1 MKVYMMTDF
10 EGISGVRTMEEAQTG
25 SPEYQAARKFLCG
38 DVNAA
43 VAGAFDG
50 GATEV
55 VVRDGHGGG
64 FNLILDLMDPRGLY
78 TGRGGGSWCPGL
90 DQTFQ
95 AAFFVGAHAMAGTA
109 KAFLEHT
116 QSSKAWLNYS
126 VNGRSFG
133 ELGQFGAY
141 CGSFG
146 IPVVLVTGDEAACR
160 EAAEFFPGC
169 EAVSVKRATSRNSA
183 ICIHPQKAQEMIRAG
198 AQRALKRA
206 KPVLARVVKPFVVK
220 FPAQVVMEYMR
231 TDFADGMASKRGVE
245 RVNSR
250 TVRWTA
256 ASAEE
261 LLL

>member
-10 EGISGVRTMEEAQTG
+10 EGISGVRTMEECQTG
-25 SPEYQAARKFLCG
+25 SPEYQAARKYLCG

-64 FNLILDLMDPRGLY
+64 FNLILDLMDPRALY
-78 TGRGGGSWCPGL
+78 TGRGGGTWCPGL
-90 DQTFQ
+90 DATFD
-95 AAFFVGAHAMAGTA
+95 AAFFVGAHAMAGTP

-116 QSSKAWLNYS
+116 QSSKSWLDYR

-133 ELGQFGAY
+133 EQGQFGAF

-146 IPVVLVTGDEAACR
+146 VPVVLVTGDEAACA
-160 EAAEFFPGC
+160 EARDFFAGC
-169 EAVSVKRATSRNSA
+169 QTVAVKRASSRNSA

-198 AQRALKRA
+198 AKRA
-206 KPVLARVVKPFVVK
+206 VERAGQVKPFIVA
-220 FPAQVVMEYMR
+220 FPAEVVMHYMR
-231 TDFADGMASKRGVE
+231 TDYADAQASRRGVE
-245 RVNSR
+245 RLDSR
-250 TVRWTA
+250 TVKWTA
-256 ASAEE
+256 ANANE

>member
-1 MKVYMMTDF
+1 MKERAVKVYMMTDL

-25 SPEYQAARKFLCG
+25 SVPYEGARRFLCG

-50 GATEV
+50 GADEV

-64 FNLILDLMDPRGLY
+64 FNLLLDRMDPRALY
-78 TGRGGGSWCPGL
+78 TGRGGESWCPGL
-90 DQTFQ
+90 NDTYD
-95 AAFFVGAHAMAGTA
+95 AAFFVGAHAMAGTPN
-109 KAFLEHT
+109 AFLEHT
-116 QSSKAWLNYS
+116 QSSKSWLNYS

-133 ELGQFGAY
+133 ELGQFGAF

-146 IPVVLVTGDEAACR
+146 VPVVLVTGDEAACR

-169 EAVSVKRATSRNSA
+169 EAVAVKRASGRNSA
-183 ICIHPQKAQEMIRAG
+183 ICIHPERAQEMIRAG
-198 AQRALKRA
+198 AKRA
-206 KPVLARVVKPFVVK
+206 VQRMKDVKPFVVT
-220 FPAQVVMEYMR
+220 FPAQIVMEYMR
-231 TDFADGMASKRGVE
+231 TDFADGMAARRGVE
-245 RVNSR
+245 RVNPR

-256 ASAEE
+256 ANVLE